1 MNTNLANAP
10 VRSYSFPEYERAIMN
25 SSLWATAGDALG
37 WITELSRGV
46 EDVRRRTGS
55 DKVTKPVKW
64 QRFIGGKSGVM
75 VDLPAGTYSD
85 DTQLRLCVSR
95 SIRGNGDFDVE
106 AFAKVEVPSWQGYC
120 LGAGVGSKAAAVNLS
135 NQNVNWYSNFFDKKG
150 KGGKKYTEAGGN
162 GAAMRIQPHVWSA
175 NGSRDEMIARVMR
188 DAIVTHGHPHG
199 FCGAV
204 FHALCIWHAL
214 AEHEVPAIEMAD
226 EFIDCIGKLPIIL
239 QDDRELADFWKQSW
253 EIQFGNTF
261 EEAVDAFQRE
271 ALRDI
276 SLVKPAFESKGSL
289 DYRDAVF
296 HDILIQLKCLTDK
309 YRGSGFKTA
318 LAALVLAK
326 LYSARDI
333 ADALILVANE
343 LESDTDTI
351 ATMSGAILGVLAQ
364 YEPSWKIQDS
374 GYVVSQARRMACI
387 AKGKTADSFRY
398 PDVSR
403 WKPPVNQS
411 DAVAKCE
418 GGFVLKGIGPLE
430 PQGQEYASRS
440 SVWQWYKL
448 PFGQSVLGKR
458 RLGVRSFARK
468 SEVAPESLLLDS
480 KRMEMRDEA
489 KIDPVDI
496 RNKRDDDMRRSTN
509 VHKRAP
515 ERDRFF
521 GVDKA
526 SDDVIASGFDDA
538 TIGRAINQC
547 IESTGSIETVTALS
561 AIIAKAR
568 LARIRGKARTAQ
580 NFGRAHSGE

>member
-1 MNTNLANAP
+1 M
-10 VRSYSFPEYERAIMN
+10 SYSFPEYERVIVN

-46 EDVRRRTGS
+46 EEVRRRTGS
-55 DKVTKPVKW
+55 GKVTKPVKW
-64 QRFIGGKSGVM
+64 QRFIGGNSGVM

-175 NGSRDEMIARVMR
+175 NGSRDEMIVRVMR

-214 AEHEVPAIEMAD
+214 SEREMPSIEIAD
-226 EFIDCIGKLPIIL
+226 EFIECIGRLPSIL
-239 QDDRELADFWKQSW
+239 KHDRELTDFWKQSW
-253 EIQFGNTF
+253 EIQFGSSL
-261 EEAVDAFQRE
+261 EDAVDAFKRE
-271 ALRDI
+271 ALNDI
-276 SLVKPAFESKGSL
+276 SLVRPAFESKGFL
-289 DYRDAVF
+289 DYRDADF
-296 HDILIQLKCLTDK
+296 HDILTRLKCLTGK

-318 LAALVLAK
+318 LAALLLAM
-326 LYSARDI
+326 LYSADDI

-343 LESDTDTI
+343 LECDTDTI
-351 ATMSGAILGVLAQ
+351 ATMSGAILGILARGKP
-364 YEPSWKIQDS
+364 EWKIQDS
-374 GYVVSQARRMACI
+374 EYVASQARRMACI
-387 AKGKTADSFRY
+387 ASGENADSFRY
-398 PDVSR
+398 PDLSR
-403 WKPPVNQS
+403 WKPPINQS
-411 DAVAKCE
+411 DAVVMSE
-418 GGFVLKGIGPLE
+418 GSFVLRGIGKLE
-430 PQGQEYASRS
+430 PQSREYVSRS
-440 SVWQWYKL
+440 SVWQWFRL

-458 RLGVRSFARK
+458 RSGVRSFARK
-468 SEVAPESLLLDS
+468 SKIVPESLSRKS
-480 KRMEMRDEA
+480 KRMEMKDPA
-489 KIDPVDI
+489 KMDPVDGEDNREDDKR
-496 RNKRDDDMRRSTN
+496 RNLNMH
-509 VHKRAP
+509 VRARTHD
-515 ERDRFF
+515 EFF

-526 SDDVIASGFDDA
+526 TDDIIASNFDDA

-547 IESTGSIETVTALS
+547 IDATGSIETVAALS

-568 LARIRGKARTAQ
+568 LVRIKVKARRAQ
-580 NFGRAHSGE
+580 DVERAHLSE